1 MEKQE
6 KSMSDELAKARS
18 FANSVRYS
26 GDKLRANNS
35 VKRSNDEINSFF
47 SMNSMLINPLVT
59 PSISKSIDNV
69 IHRLQIPK
77 ESVKAYVYASSDIQ
91 AECHAGDDV
100 DCVIRLSSG
109 LIDILDNEEI
119 EFVIGHEIGHFIY
132 SHGLAASLNRN
143 KSLEFSIQQR
153 AQEISADR
161 IGLLACNS
169 LDYSIRAMM
178 KTMSGLSSKYL
189 NFNIGAFLSQ
199 LSNTKKFKSQID
211 INSTHPSILIRCRA
225 LLWFSM
231 SETFKRGKQN
241 YQANEVNKLNNKIKG
256 DIDKFV
262 DSVAHEKIER
272 LKHDVVLWL
281 CASKIIEDNK
291 FDNNEQKIFSDMFG
305 EELLGKLKSF
315 LSSHNNA
322 STVKK
327 SVSDKLN
334 AAINNLQGEIPAS
347 FEKEMAALEQEIK
360 SNFV

>member
-1 MEKQE
+1 
-6 KSMSDELAKARS
+6 MSDELVKART
-18 FANSVRYS
+18 FANTVRYS
-26 GDKLRANNS
+26 GDKLRAKDSAN
-35 VKRSNDEINSFF
+35 RSNDEINSFF

-59 PSISKSIDNV
+59 PAISKSINNV

-77 ESVKAYVYASSDIQ
+77 KSVKAYVYASPDIQ

-109 LIDILDNEEI
+109 LIDILDNREI

-132 SHGLAASLNRN
+132 SHGLAAALNRN

-169 LDYSIRAMM
+169 LDHSIRAMM

-199 LSNTKKFKSQID
+199 LSNTEQFKSQID

-231 SETFKRGKQN
+231 SETFKSGKQD
-241 YQANEVNKLNNKIKG
+241 YQANEVKKLNNKIKR

-262 DSVAHEKIER
+262 DSIAREKIEK
-272 LKHDVVLWL
+272 LKHDVALWL
-281 CASKIIEDNK
+281 CASKIIEDNT
-291 FDNNEQKIFSDMFG
+291 FNNAEQKIFSDMFG
-305 EELLGKLKSF
+305 EELLGKLKNF
-315 LSSHNNA
+315 LTGHNNA
-322 STVKK
+322 SSVKK
-327 SVSDKLN
+327 SVSDKLG
-334 AAINNLQGEIPAS
+334 AAINSLQGEIPAS
-347 FEKEMAALEQEIK
+347 FDEEMAVLEQEIR

>member
-1 MEKQE
+1 
-6 KSMSDELAKARS
+6 MSDELAKARS